1 MIFFSIIVP
10 TFNSSKYI
18 EECFESLK
26 AQSIKSSLFEV
37 IFIDDFSIDDTP
49 CKIDRLCK
57 NNKNIRLI
65 KLSKNGG
72 PGHARNY
79 GIKAAS
85 GEWII
90 FLDSDDTL
98 TNSALEKLYKLMNIE
113 QNKTLDLFGYNW
125 EYMNLANSNRRI
137 KCSPYSGRRDL
148 PYLESKQ
155 ITINSY
161 LEHKMDGSVIY
172 TAIRKSILIKN
183 SIFFAD
189 GFHEDVDF
197 IFKVYFYSE
206 NTDYTTDVI
215 YKKRAHN
222 LSIVNNIS
230 IDHIDGYFRA
240 WFEIYYF
247 LQKNTSQELF
257 ENYLSCMRTGSIAVI
272 ATRIREVARHLINL
286 DSGKKY
292 LDLIHEKIRSLLSAK
307 ILDINVKEKT
317 LYSKI
322 YLQFNEF
329 MKAKKIEKI
338 KAKEFLKNIRAL
350 DGKTWSCT
358 DLHNSVFLKEN
369 QVRTCCKRYFLD
381 GEIKGDVVLL
391 DSTEEIDFNPQN
403 ILKAK
408 RNLHHKI
415 NAGEKCACDGCPF
428 MEFKNW
434 GPMNSLNIKY
444 LSLEHHSICNL
455 RCTYCSDE
463 YYGGRKPVY
472 DTQKLLQ
479 DLIDQS
485 AMENCEIVVW
495 GGGEP
500 TIGKEF
506 AVMSKIIG
514 EQIPRAKQRVLTNS
528 VKFSSEL
535 EDLLKRN
542 RAQIVTSIDA
552 GTKETFHKIRGA
564 KKINQVLNNLQ
575 KYAQISCSLV
585 TIKYI
590 FTEGNSTTKEICSFV
605 DLIKKFELL
614 SCNFQISGDFKNESV
629 SSKDSSNMVILYGM
643 LRKAGARFIYI
654 DELVRHRWIK
664 PPNLKEN
671 IKINIPDE
679 VRDYNFI
686 ADPKLYKNIVIW
698 GAGQQAKYLLNKTNF
713 FKEVNPKYFV
723 DSKLFG
729 IKKKF
734 EGFNIKNPEVLL
746 KNNHPILIAA
756 VQGYPLVVNELIE
769 YGISE
774 SRIIKDLVL

>member
-1 MIFFSIIVP
+1 MD
-10 TFNSSKYI
+10 TH
-18 EECFESLK
+18 
-26 AQSIKSSLFEV
+26 FEV
-37 IFIDDFSIDDTP
+37 IFIDDFSSDDTP
-49 CKIDRLCK
+49 CKIEKLCK
-57 NNKNIRLI
+57 KNKNFRLI
-65 KLSKNGG
+65 KLLKNGG

-79 GIKAAS
+79 GIKAAL

-98 TNSALEKLYKLMNIE
+98 TTSALEELYKLLNLE
-113 QNKTLDLFGYNW
+113 RNKNLDLFGYNW
-125 EYMNLANSNRRI
+125 EYMSLTNTKGKI
-137 KCSPYSGRRDL
+137 KCSPFSGRRDL
-148 PYLESKQ
+148 VYLNSKQ
-155 ITINSY
+155 YTINSY

-172 TAIRKSILIKN
+172 TAIKKSILIKN
-183 SIFFAD
+183 TIFFAD
-189 GFHEDVDF
+189 GIHEDVDF
-197 IFKVYFYSE
+197 IFKLYFYSS
-206 NTDYTTDVI
+206 NSGYTTNVI

-240 WFEIYYF
+240 WFEIYNF
-247 LQKNTSQELF
+247 LLKNTNQEKF

-272 ATRIREVARHLINL
+272 ATRIREVSRHLINL

-292 LDLIHEKIRSLLSAK
+292 LDLIHEKIEGLINAK
-307 ILDINVKEKT
+307 ILDSNIKENT

-322 YLQFNEF
+322 YLQFYKF
-329 MKAKKIEKI
+329 MNAKDSEKV
-338 KAKEFLKNIRAL
+338 KAKEFLKNIRDL
-350 DGKTWSCT
+350 DGKSWSCT

-391 DSTEEIDFNPQN
+391 DSSKESIDFNPKN
-403 ILKAK
+403 ILNAK
-408 RNLHHKI
+408 RNLHYKI

-463 YYGGRKPVY
+463 YYGGRKAIY
-472 DTQKLLQ
+472 DTQKLLK

-514 EQIPRAKQRVLTNS
+514 EQVPRAKQRVLTNS

-535 EDLLKRN
+535 GDLLKRN

-552 GTKETFHKIRGA
+552 GTNETFHKIRGA
-564 KKINQVLNNLQ
+564 KKIYQVLKNLQ
-575 KYAQISCSLV
+575 KYSQISCSLV

-590 FTEGNSTTKEICSFV
+590 FTEGNSTAKEICSFV
-605 DLIKKFELL
+605 DLIKKFKLL

-654 DELVRHRWIK
+654 DELVRHRWVK
-664 PPNLKEN
+664 PPSLKEI
-671 IKINIPDE
+671 IKINVPDE

-713 FKEVNPKYFV
+713 FKETKPSYFV

-734 EGFNIKNPEVLL
+734 EGFNIKSPEVLL
-746 KNNHPILIAA
+746 KNKHPILIAA
-756 VQGYPLVVNELIE
+756 VQGYPLIVNELIE